1 MRNDREE
8 NGKFPLHSSTPLKI
22 SRDFVELFEGGFEV
36 VNDFL
41 GEYVGLGKIVGL
53 TRLSSLRQE
62 TARSASVAVESLI
75 PPQSFP
81 MKRLLTFLFSPRL
94 SHP

>member
-53 TRLSSLRQE
+53 YEAFVFEAGNGAECGR
-62 TARSASVAVESLI
+62 RS
-75 PPQSFP
+75 
-81 MKRLLTFLFSPRL
+81 
-94 SHP
+94 

>member
-41 GEYVGLGKIVGL
+41 SGVGKMVGLYEAFVAEAGNGAECI
-53 TRLSSLRQE
+53 R
-62 TARSASVAVESLI
+62 RS
-75 PPQSFP
+75 
-81 MKRLLTFLFSPRL
+81 
-94 SHP
+94 